1 MPKKFRV
8 GIILLTSFALTT
20 YLVAWSPLF
29 MVRKISTDGIPSS
42 VDRLALISSMDINIG
57 DRLSRI
63 DPRSIERSL
72 EEVSWVKSASLE
84 RHWTS
89 GEVTLVLKPKIAVG
103 IYKGRAIDSQGS
115 LFDSPEVLSK
125 NLPIVTAA
133 NPKIGLV
140 AVDLFAKFPD
150 EIKGSTLSVSASAN
164 GVISTW
170 QQFGSGR
177 VKITWGSARDID
189 LKVSVLKALLQLP
202 ENSTVKRVDLSA
214 PHAPIVR

>member
-1 MPKKFRV
+1 MSKKLRI
-8 GIILLTSFALTT
+8 GIALFTSFTLIT
-20 YLVAWSPLF
+20 YLIAWSPLF
-29 MVRKISTDGIPSS
+29 SVRTISTKGIPAS
-42 VDRLALISSMDINIG
+42 VDRLALISSMDINLG
-57 DRLSRI
+57 DRLARI

-84 RHWTS
+84 RDWIN
-89 GEVTLVLKPKIAVG
+89 GEVTLILKRKIAVG
-103 IYKGRAIDSQGS
+103 IYQGRAIDGQGT

-140 AVDLFAKFPD
+140 AVDLFTKFPN

-170 QQFGSGR
+170 QQRGNGK
-177 VKITWGSARDID
+177 VKIIWGSAGDID

-202 ENSTVKRVDLSA
+202 ENSKVKRVDLSA
-214 PHAPIVR
+214 PHAPIVK

>member
-1 MPKKFRV
+1 MSKKLRIGV
-8 GIILLTSFALTT
+8 VLLTSFALIT

-29 MVRKISTDGIPSS
+29 KVRTISTEGIPSG

-57 DRLSRI
+57 DRIARI

-72 EEVSWVKSASLE
+72 EEESWVKSASLE
-84 RHWTS
+84 RDWLN
-89 GEVTLVLKPKIAVG
+89 GEVRLVLKPKIAVG
-103 IYKGRAIDSQGS
+103 IYKGRAIDGQGS

-140 AVDLFAKFPD
+140 AVDLFAKFPN
-150 EIKGSTLSVSASAN
+150 EIKSSTLSVSASAS

-170 QQFGSGR
+170 QQFEGGK
-177 VKITWGSARDID
+177 VKIIWGSARDIE

-214 PHAPIVR
+214 PHAPIVK